1 MASQQQDLD
10 ESNDGCNMDFDDN
23 SYSNGGTDEILTCT
37 NDVNQIVTI
46 TICADIDYS
55 GSLVGLKAEESDMI
69 YDMYKKHSQIV
80 GFSTR
85 KATCRRVNGVGTPE
99 IERYFVCS
107 CEGKHGNGVPIASTT
122 QVRNGSITRC
132 HCKASVKLRVNKE
145 GLWEVRQHI
154 TEHNHPLT
162 PPQWQHHHRSE
173 RKITAAEG
181 EVIKAMTEAQVAP
194 SVQFRAAAAV
204 AGGEV
209 FVGHTKRDH
218 INFVTRLKTL
228 SIEGGDAA
236 TLINLLTS
244 RQAEDPGFFFRVQFD
259 EDGRLCHLFWRDSM
273 MKEDYLLFHDVVI
286 FDTTYRTNRYNLICG
301 AFIYPATRHRLCQ
314 WHIQQNAIS
323 HFGSLKHDRTFQ
335 NIFNKCL
342 NGCYSEAE
350 FEGTWLKMIKDYG
363 LDDNAWFKRLYN
375 IKTKYESTNHAMG
388 FQASKTTSLTEFF
401 DIFETTVKRRRGEEE
416 RKEFN
421 CIRSTPTFVY
431 PLVDLLQHASQVYT
445 LELFRVFEKEFALAM
460 GTRAA
465 ILPSEDSVLVYRV
478 DSPGAEGSSH
488 HVTFDCDNNLIE
500 CTCRKFQV
508 TGIFCSHIIRVLHI
522 HSLPEIPPTYI
533 LRRWS
538 KFSKA
543 GVWNRLL
550 PNDMRRSAANDAI
563 NWRRSMLTNLNNL
576 VTKCQNMVAAKAI
589 IEKICAMANDEVQT
603 LFKNVHMDD
612 DQARDEVRDG
622 AILDPVRCTTKGR
635 SQRNKKEC
643 R

>member
-1 MASQQQDLD
+1 MI
-10 ESNDGCNMDFDDN
+10 DDN
-23 SYSNGGTDEILTCT
+23 SGSNGGTDEILTCT
-37 NDVNQIVTI
+37 NDGEH
-46 TICADIDYS
+46 
-55 GSLVGLKAEESDMI
+55 GS
-69 YDMYKKHSQIV
+69 
-80 GFSTR
+80 
-85 KATCRRVNGVGTPE
+85 
-99 IERYFVCS
+99 
-107 CEGKHGNGVPIASTT
+107 GVPTTSTT

-132 HCKASVKLRVNKE
+132 HCKASVKLRVNSE

-154 TEHNHPLT
+154 IEHNHPLT

-173 RKITAAEG
+173 RKITEAEG

-194 SVQFRAAAAV
+194 SVQFRVAAAV
-204 AGGEV
+204 AGGDV

-259 EDGRLCHLFWRDSM
+259 EDRRLCHLFWHDSM
-273 MKEDYLLFHDVVI
+273 MKEDYLLYHDIVI
-286 FDTTYRTNRYNLICG
+286 FDTTYRINRYNLICG

-323 HFGSLKHDRTFQ
+323 HFRSLKHDRTFQ
-335 NIFNKCL
+335 NVFNKCL
-342 NGCYSEAE
+342 NGCYSETE

-363 LDDNAWFKRLYN
+363 LDDSAWFKRLYN
-375 IKTKYESTNHAMG
+375 IKTKWCTALNNYESTNHAMG

-401 DIFETTVKRRRGEEE
+401 DIFETTVKRWRGEEE

-421 CIRSTPTFVY
+421 CIRSTPTSVY

-445 LELFRVFEKEFALAM
+445 LELFRVFEKEFALAT

-508 TGIFCSHIIRVLHI
+508 MGMLCSHIIRVLHI
-522 HSLPEIPPTYI
+522 HSVPEIPPTYI

-543 GVWNRLL
+543 DVWNRLL

-576 VTKCQNMVAAKAI
+576 VTKCQNMVAARAI
-589 IEKICAMANDEVQT
+589 IEKICATANDEVQT
-603 LFKNVHMDD
+603 LFRNLHMDD
-612 DQARDEVRDG
+612 DQTRDEVQDG
-622 AILDPVRCTTKGR
+622 AILDHVRCTTKGM
-635 SQRNKKEC
+635 SQRKKKEC

>member
-1 MASQQQDLD
+1 MAFQQQDLD
-10 ESNDGCNMDFDDN
+10 ESNDGGNMDFDDN
-23 SYSNGGTDEILTCT
+23 SCSNGGTDEILTCT
-37 NDVNQIVTI
+37 ND
-46 TICADIDYS
+46 
-55 GSLVGLKAEESDMI
+55 GE
-69 YDMYKKHSQIV
+69 
-80 GFSTR
+80 
-85 KATCRRVNGVGTPE
+85 
-99 IERYFVCS
+99 
-107 CEGKHGNGVPIASTT
+107 HGNGVPTASTT

-145 GLWEVRQHI
+145 GLWEVRHHI
-154 TEHNHPLT
+154 IEHNHPLT

-173 RKITAAEG
+173 RKITEAEG

-194 SVQFRAAAAV
+194 SVQFRVAAAV

-244 RQAEDPGFFFRVQFD
+244 RQAEDPWFFFRVQFD
-259 EDGRLCHLFWRDSM
+259 EYGRLCHLFWRDFM
-273 MKEDYLLFHDVVI
+273 MKEDYLLYHDVVI

-301 AFIYPATRHRLCQ
+301 AFVGINNHWSNVMFGCAFLSDEKSESFEWLFNVFNESMGEDVRPISIFTDQDQAISNAIEKIYPATRHRLCQ

-375 IKTKYESTNHAMG
+375 IKTKWCTALNNQFFSAGILSSQRSESANHAMG

-401 DIFETTVKRRRGEEE
+401 DIFETTVQRWRGEEE

-421 CIRSTPTFVY
+421 CIRSTPTSV
-431 PLVDLLQHASQVYT
+431 S
-445 LELFRVFEKEFALAM
+445 FALAM
-460 GTRAA
+460 GTQAA

-488 HVTFDCDNNLIE
+488 HVTFDCDNNLIQ
-500 CTCRKFQV
+500 CTSRKFQV
-508 TGIFCSHIIRVLHI
+508 MGMLCSHIIRVLHI
-522 HSLPEIPPTYI
+522 HSVPEIPPRYI

-576 VTKCQNMVAAKAI
+576 VTK
-589 IEKICAMANDEVQT
+589 
-603 LFKNVHMDD
+603 
-612 DQARDEVRDG
+612 
-622 AILDPVRCTTKGR
+622 
-635 SQRNKKEC
+635 
-643 R
+643 